1 MDQLAPAGVI
11 FRNFYA
17 TDTPCF
23 PSRIAFLVVDLAS
36 MLVLSITVASMLTC
50 QIKVKIANFA
60 HETLVSILR
69 QVGYHTVSISPFPNR
84 NTACQI

>member
-1 MDQLAPAGVI
+1 MQVI
-11 FRNFYA
+11 FLGA
-17 TDTPCF
+17 DTF
-23 PSRIAFLVVDLAS
+23 EQYLQVGSHAFLVVELAS
-36 MLVLSITVASMLTC
+36 MLVLSITVVSMLTC

-69 QVGYHTVSISPFPNR
+69 QVGYHTVSISPFHNR